1 MYKPSDFLDQPG
13 NLMYDDMNNLNN
25 HDLDMAD
32 GDGSGLW
39 RGDLQGIIEKPP
51 EEAALENPDIQLGR
65 DAGMEPEIVPEFS
78 FND

>member
-1 MYKPSDFLDQPG
+1 
-13 NLMYDDMNNLNN
+13 MYDDMNNLNN

-51 EEAALENPDIQLGR
+51 EEAALENPDI
-65 DAGMEPEIVPEFS
+65 
-78 FND
+78 